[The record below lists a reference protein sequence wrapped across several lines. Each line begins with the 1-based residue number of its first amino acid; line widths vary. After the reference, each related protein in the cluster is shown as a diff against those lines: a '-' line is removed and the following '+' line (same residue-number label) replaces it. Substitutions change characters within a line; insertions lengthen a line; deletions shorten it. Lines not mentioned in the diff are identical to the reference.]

1 MSCCCCFFFFLLL
14 DSNWN
19 IGSSLGLQPA
29 GIWTG
34 TYTVIYPESPV
45 GPLQT
50 LDHVGQLLIT
60 DLALSLSLYI
70 SMYTYNN
77 IHSAHAQSLS
87 CVQLFVTPCTVAHQ
101 ASLPM
106 GFSRQEYW
114 SGLLWPLSGDLP
126 NSGIEPI
133 SPSSPA
139 LAGKLPLSHLISHN
153 NLQATVLCLV
163 TQLCPILCYPMDLAH
178 QAPLSMG
185 ILQARML
192 EWVAMPSS
200 RGSSQPRDQTQVS
213 CIAGR
218 FFTIWATREAY
229 EYWSE

>member
-1 MSCCCCFFFFLLL
+1 MSCCCCCFFFLLL

-77 IHSAHAQSLS
+77 THSAHA
-87 CVQLFVTPCTVAHQ
+87 VTKLCPALCD
-101 ASLPM
+101 PM
-106 GFSRQEYW
+106 HCSPPGFSAC
-114 SGLLWPLSGDLP
+114 G
-126 NSGIEPI
+126 
-133 SPSSPA
+133 
-139 LAGKLPLSHLISHN
+139 
-153 NLQATVLCLV
+153 VF
-163 TQLCPILCYPMDLAH
+163 
-178 QAPLSMG
+178 
-185 ILQARML
+185 QARIL
-192 EWVAMPSS
+192 EWVAVTSS
-200 RGSSQPRDQTQVS
+200 RGSSQFRNWTHISSIS
-213 CIAGR
+213 CIGR
-218 FFTIWATREAY
+218 QIATE
-229 EYWSE
+229 SPDNPQ

>member
-60 DLALSLSLYI
+60 DLTLSLSLYI

-139 LAGKLPLSHLISHN
+139 LAGKLPLSYLISHN
-153 NLQATVLCLV
+153 NLQSTVLCSV
-163 TQLCPILCYPMDLAH
+163 MQLCPPLCYPMDRS
-178 QAPLSMG
+178 P
-185 ILQARML
+185 
-192 EWVAMPSS
+192 P
-200 RGSSQPRDQTQVS
+200 GSSVHGDSSGKNVGMGCHALLQGIFPTQGS
-213 CIAGR
+213 NTGLLHCRKIL
-218 FFTIWATREAY
+218 Y
-229 EYWSE
+229 HLSH